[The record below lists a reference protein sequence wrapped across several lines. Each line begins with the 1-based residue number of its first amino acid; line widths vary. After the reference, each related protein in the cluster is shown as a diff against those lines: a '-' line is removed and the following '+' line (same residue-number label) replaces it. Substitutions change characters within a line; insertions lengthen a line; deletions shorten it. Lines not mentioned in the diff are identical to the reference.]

1 MILTRNFLWLV
12 LCTSF
17 LLCKTRSEEFN
28 NADEKQQEL
37 LESIDTIIPEI
48 TKPLLES
55 DRLSYTNLSLSSH
68 GRHLL
73 LISLLE
79 KVQSP
84 FWVPRCS
91 GLLQLFLPPNLAPP
105 DQPPLGNTGQMLK
118 DVTNQDGSL
127 LERNQLI
134 MMLNDIENVFIWPGT
149 HFSRFDKYHMAVVHR
164 LASLFNNQSSFDSM
178 YSIMVAFKEFLSDE
192 MFVDAVY
199 QVIQKR
205 KDVGFVIP
213 SVVTVQPE
221 DFFPGA
227 LLDILA
233 EENSS
238 RYGNSSRKRRQ
249 ADTWARGGM
258 IEVAWHQGMYR
269 TMPDWE
275 PEGRLWYF
283 NEDPLINANHFH
295 WHQVLS
301 SEVEYGSRLHSS
313 HLDRRGEM
321 FYFMHRQLLCRMN
334 NERLSVGLNLT
345 KSFGPDRWGQPVYPG
360 YDPKLGR
367 GSVERFAPRPAGATM
382 YPFWQR
388 EMEAD
393 LASVKAAIDQGVL
406 IVGGRQIRL
415 QYRNGIDMGISALG
429 DVVES
434 YIPNRYGD
442 LHNFGHTVIAKLHK
456 GSGEGVMNSPNV
468 AMRDPLFGQWHKFV
482 DDVFQEYKNKL
493 GHYQDSD
500 LDFPGV
506 SVTSLTLQSVTPQAP
521 NSLTTFLDHRAT
533 VQLNSLDLTRAGSSS
548 VMIRYSRLDHVAFTY
563 SITVASS
570 LPLTR
575 GMIRIFLIPADV
587 AISPEVDITQL
598 AIEMDR
604 FQVSLT
610 QGLNTI
616 SRSSSESSFVA
627 KSRDSLYELQR
638 RLMQGT
644 ITEDQFNWAG
654 CGWPKEMTLPRGSE
668 YGKPFR
674 VFLVLS
680 PLLQS
685 DAAHTS
691 PDWRGLEQ
699 QSWSW
704 CGVRKDKGGMPDSR
718 PMGFPLDRPP
728 PGGTWRGL
736 IYRGDGSRRI
746 NMAVTNVNITYLANP
761 WGLAT
766 DTERL

>member
-1 MILTRNFLWLV
+1 MFTGNFPWLV
-12 LCTSF
+12 LCTSC
-17 LLCKTRSEEFN
+17 LICRTRSEEFN
-28 NADEKQQEL
+28 IEDEDKQEL
-37 LESIDTIIPEI
+37 QERKSTSIPEI
-48 TKPLLES
+48 IKPLLES
-55 DRLSYTNLSLSSH
+55 DQLSYTNLSSSSH

-91 GLLQLFLPPNLAPP
+91 GYLQLFLPPNLAPA
-105 DQPPLGNTGQMLK
+105 DQPPIVSTGQMLK
-118 DVTNQDGSL
+118 NVVNQDGSL

-134 MMLNDIENVFIWPGT
+134 MMLNDIENFFIWPGT

-164 LASLFNNQSSFDSM
+164 LATLFTNQSSFDSM
-178 YSIMVAFKEFLSDE
+178 YSVMVVFKEFLSDE
-192 MFVDAVY
+192 MFVDSVY

-227 LLDILA
+227 LMDKIV
-233 EENSS
+233 EESTS
-238 RYGNSSRKRRQ
+238 RSGNRSRERRQ
-249 ADTWARGGM
+249 ADTWARGRM
-258 IEVAWHQGMYR
+258 IEVAWHQGMYI

-283 NEDPLINANHFH
+283 NEDPLVNANHFH

-313 HLDRRGEM
+313 HIDRRGEM
-321 FYFMHRQLLCRMN
+321 FYFMHRQLLCRLN

-345 KSFGPDRWGQPVYPG
+345 RPFGPDRWGQPVYPG

-367 GSVERFAPRPAGATM
+367 GSVKKYVPRPGGATL
-382 YPFWQR
+382 YPFWQK

-393 LASVKAAIDQGVL
+393 LASVKAAIEQGVL
-406 IVGGRQIRL
+406 VIDSRQI
-415 QYRNGIDMGISALG
+415 QMGYRNGIDMGISPLG

-434 YIPNRYGD
+434 YIPSRYGD
-442 LHNFGHTVIAKLHK
+442 LHNLGHTIISHLHK
-456 GSGEGVMNSPNV
+456 GGGEGVMNSPNV
-468 AMRDPLFGQWHKFV
+468 ALRDPLFGQWHKFV
-482 DDVFQEYKNKL
+482 DDVFQEYKSKL

-506 SVTSLTLQSVTPQAP
+506 SVTSLTLQSNSPEAP
-521 NSLTTFLDHRAT
+521 NSLTTYLDHRAT
-533 VQLNSLDLTRAGSSS
+533 VQLNSLDLTMAGSSS
-548 VMIRYSRLDHVAFTY
+548 VLIRYNRLNHVPFTY
-563 SITVASS
+563 SISVGCS
-570 LPLTR
+570 LPFTR

-587 AISPEVDITQL
+587 DRSPDVDVTQL

-604 FQVSLT
+604 FHVSLT

-616 SRSSSESSFVA
+616 TRSSSESSFVA

-728 PGGTWRGL
+728 PAGNWRGL
-736 IYRGDGSRRI
+736 MYRGDGSRRS
-746 NMAVTNVNITYLANP
+746 NLAFTNVNITYLPNP
-761 WGLAT
+761 WGLA
-766 DTERL
+766 DYERL

>member
-105 DQPPLGNTGQMLK
+105 DQPPLGTTGQMLK

-134 MMLNDIENVFIWPGT
+134 MMLNDIENVFIWAGT

-199 QVIQKR
+199 QVIQIR

-533 VQLNSLDLTRAGSSS
+533 VQLNSLDLTSAGSSS

-570 LPLTR
+570 LPLTQ

-654 CGWPKEMTLPRGSE
+654 CGWPKVSLSYIFKVNEFFPGDDFTTRL
-668 YGKPFR
+668 R
-674 VFLVLS
+674 VWQTFSSV
-680 PLLQS
+680 
-685 DAAHTS
+685 
-691 PDWRGLEQ
+691 
-699 QSWSW
+699 
-704 CGVRKDKGGMPDSR
+704 
-718 PMGFPLDRPP
+718 
-728 PGGTWRGL
+728 PGGK
-736 IYRGDGSRRI
+736 S
-746 NMAVTNVNITYLANP
+746 LA
-761 WGLAT
+761 
-766 DTERL
+766 RV